1 MKNYV
6 KPMMESEVFAANEYI
21 TACYHGVCNIDG
33 YVFNDTNGNGQY
45 DPGVDRYNY
54 YNTACDHDYWIEG
67 ADAQLPD
74 RNAFVFQ
81 KTDREW
87 VQVGTGIFGIP
98 IYDWV
103 RVGVGEPVRAWN
115 FDQDHTTTSMDLEN
129 RPNHS

>member
-6 KPMMESEVFAANEYI
+6 KPMMESEVFDANEYI

-33 YVFNDTNGNGQY
+33 HVFNDTNGNGQY

-67 ADAQLPD
+67 VDAQLPD

-81 KTDREW
+81 KIDFER
-87 VQVGTGIFGIP
+87 VQTGSIFGIP

-103 RVGVGEPVRAWN
+103 RVGVGEPVPAWN
-115 FDQDHTTTSMDLEN
+115 FDRDHTTTTLDLQN

>member
-1 MKNYV
+1 
-6 KPMMESEVFAANEYI
+6 MMESEAFAANEYI

-33 YVFNDTNGNGQY
+33 HVFNDTNGNGQY

-81 KTDREW
+81 KIDFER
-87 VQVGTGIFGIP
+87 VQTGSIFGIP

>member
-6 KPMMESEVFAANEYI
+6 RPMMESEVFAANEYI

-33 YVFNDTNGNGQY
+33 HVFNDTNGNGQY

-81 KTDREW
+81 KIDFER
-87 VQVGTGIFGIP
+87 VQTGSIFGIP
-98 IYDWV
+98 TYDWV

>member
-1 MKNYV
+1 MKSYV

-21 TACYHGVCNIDG
+21 AACYHGVCNIDG
-33 YVFNDTNGNGQY
+33 HVFNDTNGNGQY

-81 KTDREW
+81 KIDFEK
-87 VQVGTGIFGIP
+87 VQTGSIFGIP